1 MAAFL
6 ALRGGKGIVGRI
18 RVTILADAELQRKGL
33 QKLLEEK
40 GFEAEEWPLHLYRK
54 LERNRASSSSDHI
67 LLVNTPPDDQSLAIV
82 EDLRRVFPESRIA
95 LFCESCDATKLQ
107 NLFAAGVDTVMLE
120 STSLGALAIMLHL
133 IAGGEKFIPSPLI
146 APLAAMLNSHAGR
159 HTIARYAALT
169 PREIDVLLCL
179 VDGDANKQ
187 IARRLDIGEAMVKLH
202 VKTIL
207 RKLSVLNR
215 TQAAIWAVHNSI
227 DRKPSPPTGLLGVVA
242 TFLTCVVGTAH
253 FA

>member
-1 MAAFL
+1 MS
-6 ALRGGKGIVGRI
+6 RI

-40 GFEAEEWPLHLYRK
+40 GFEAAEWPLSLYRE
-54 LERNRASSSSDHI
+54 LEGHLTSSSDHI
-67 LLVNTPPDDQSLAIV
+67 LLVNTTPDDHALMLVQA
-82 EDLRRVFPESRIA
+82 LRGMFPESRIA
-95 LFCESCDATKLQ
+95 LFCETCDAPELQ

-133 IAGGEKFIPSPLI
+133 IVGGEKFIPSPLI
-146 APLAAMLNSHAGR
+146 TPLAAMLSSHAGR
-159 HTIARYAALT
+159 HTVARYAALT
-169 PREIDVLLCL
+169 AREIDVLLCL

-187 IARRLDIGEAMVKLH
+187 IARRLGIGEAMVKLH

-215 TQAAIWAVHNSI
+215 TQAAIWAMHSI
-227 DRKPSPPTGLLGVVA
+227 DRKSTPSIEILGFAAVFFGYCIVA
-242 TFLTCVVGTAH
+242 AQAAQ

>member
-1 MAAFL
+1 MS
-6 ALRGGKGIVGRI
+6 RI

-40 GFEAEEWPLHLYRK
+40 GFEAHEWPLQFYRE
-54 LERNRASSSSDHI
+54 LEGNCSSSSNHI
-67 LLVNTPPDDQSLAIV
+67 LLVNASPDDHSQMIIQ
-82 EDLRRVFPESRIA
+82 DLRRIFPDSRIA
-95 LFCESCDATKLQ
+95 LFCESCDASELQ

-120 STSLGALAIMLHL
+120 STGLGALAIMLHL

-187 IARRLDIGEAMVKLH
+187 IARRLGIGEAMVKLH

-227 DRKPSPPTGLLGVVA
+227 DRKSGRPIELLGFVVA
-242 TFLTCVVGTAH
+242 FFGCVVGATRLA
-253 FA
+253 